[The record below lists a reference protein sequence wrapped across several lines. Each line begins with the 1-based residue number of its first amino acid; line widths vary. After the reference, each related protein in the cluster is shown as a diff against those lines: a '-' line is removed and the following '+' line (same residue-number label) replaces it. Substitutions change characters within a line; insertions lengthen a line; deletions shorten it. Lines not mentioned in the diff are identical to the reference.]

1 MATIYFSK
9 DEIDEI
15 ISVIDQL
22 DFGPE
27 HEDISCVYLKVLA
40 KQEMLEK
47 KNKNSEAIK
56 KLTKLQKEID
66 VIKRELDD

>member
-9 DEIDEI
+9 DEIDEL

-22 DFGPE
+22 DLEPE
-27 HEDISCVYLKVLA
+27 HEDLSNIYLKVLT

-47 KNKNSEAIK
+47 KEKNSEAIR
-56 KLTKLQKEID
+56 KLTKLQKQID
-66 VIKRELDD
+66 GIKQDLLK